1 MGEQKFMQAEKRNK
15 AKLSPARCNVVA
27 VQGIPNDSDGE
38 STISTT
44 VDVDETLSEDSDIV
58 RESRVSAHQSYTA
71 AVMMNIPLEYTR
83 EQLLE
88 FIDQEGFRGLYEL
101 FYLPHS
107 FQTELNH
114 GYAFIDFTTT
124 ENFEKFREHFHG
136 FRDWN
141 LPSDKTCDVT
151 VSDRFN
157 SLGDHIEAYRNSPI
171 MHESVQER
179 FRPLLF
185 QHGERI
191 CFPKPT
197 KKIKAPR
204 CKKICSSDE
213 V

>member
-1 MGEQKFMQAEKRNK
+1 MGD
-15 AKLSPARCNVVA
+15 VV
-27 VQGIPNDSDGE
+27 
-38 STISTT
+38 
-44 VDVDETLSEDSDIV
+44 ETFSEDSDVV
-58 RESRVSAHQSYTA
+58 RESRTPVRQPYTE

-88 FIDQEGFRGLYEL
+88 FIDQQGFRGSYSL

-107 FQTELNH
+107 FQTELH
-114 GYAFIDFTTT
+114 YGYAFIDFTTT
-124 ENFEKFREHFHG
+124 ENLEKFREHFQG

-141 LPSDKTCDVT
+141 VRSDITCDVS
-151 VSDRFN
+151 VSDRFS
-157 SLGDHIEAYRNSPI
+157 SLDDHIEAYRNSPI

-185 QHGERI
+185 QNGERI
-191 CFPKPT
+191 CFPRPT

-204 CKKICSSDE
+204 CKKVCGSDE

>member
-1 MGEQKFMQAEKRNK
+1 MG
-15 AKLSPARCNVVA
+15 
-27 VQGIPNDSDGE
+27 
-38 STISTT
+38 T
-44 VDVDETLSEDSDIV
+44 VDVGETFSEDSDRV
-58 RESRVSAHQSYTA
+58 RESRIPGHQMGTA

-88 FIDQEGFRGLYEL
+88 FIDQQGFRGSYDL

-107 FQTELNH
+107 FQTELNN

-124 ENFEKFREHFHG
+124 ENFEKFREHFRG

-141 LPSDKTCDVT
+141 VRSDNTCDVS
-151 VSDRFN
+151 VSDRFS
-157 SLGDHIEAYRNSPI
+157 SLSDHIEAYRNSPI
-171 MHESVQER
+171 MHVSVQER

-185 QHGERI
+185 QNGERI

-204 CKKICSSDE
+204 CKKVCGSDE